1 MTERLRVAILGS
13 TGSIGR
19 QALEVASAHADKVE
33 VVALAAHSSDE
44 LLLAQAREH
53 RVARVALSDPAAAE
67 RAARN
72 VVTADPFTRVESGAQ
87 AVVDLAACTDAD
99 LVLNALVGA
108 AGLRASVA
116 ALSADKTLA
125 LANKESLVVGG
136 ELVTSL
142 AKPGQLLPVDSEH
155 SAIFQCYL
163 GEDARDAT
171 RIWLTASGGPFRG
184 RTRTELATVTAADAL
199 AHPTW
204 TMGPKI
210 TIDSSTLMNKGLE
223 AIEAHHLFGVTL
235 DQIRIVVHSQ
245 SCVHSMVEYADGS
258 VKAHLGRH
266 RHAHSDP
273 VRIQP
278 PSAVGCTAAA
288 RRLRCA
294 RPSRLRGARFR
305 DVRVPG
311 ARARG
316 GPHRR
321 DDARGDERRQRDRG
335 RGIPGRGVR
344 LPGHRAYR
352 RGGHGTTHAPR
363 SSNRSTRSRLSTVGP
378 ARPHDARSVYP
389 APSRR

>member
-1 MTERLRVAILGS
+1 VTQRLRVAILGS

-19 QALEVASAHADKVE
+19 QALEVALAHADKVE

-44 LLLAQAREH
+44 LLLSQARAH
-53 RVARVALSDPAAAE
+53 GVPRIALSDPAAAE
-67 RAARN
+67 RAARE
-72 VVTADPFTRVESGAQ
+72 VIGADPFSRVESGAQ
-87 AVVDLAACTDAD
+87 AVVDLATCTDAD

-163 GEDARDAT
+163 GEDSRDAT

-210 TIDSSTLMNKGLE
+210 TIDSATLMNKGLE

-258 VKAHLGRH
+258 VKAHLGATDMRIPIQYAFSHPRRWESPLPPVDFAALGRLDFGEPDFETFGCLVLALEAGRIGGTMPAAMNAANEIAVAAFLAGECGFLDIERTVEAVMARH
-266 RHAHSDP
+266 
-273 VRIQP
+273 
-278 PSAVGCTAAA
+278 TAEK
-288 RRLRCA
+288 LE
-294 RPSRLRGARFR
+294 SIEQVETVDGW
-305 DVRVPG
+305 
-311 ARARG
+311 ARAT
-316 GPHRR
+316 
-321 DDARGDERRQRDRG
+321 ARQALGASA
-335 RGIPGRGVR
+335 
-344 LPGHRAYR
+344 L
-352 RGGHGTTHAPR
+352 
-363 SSNRSTRSRLSTVGP
+363 
-378 ARPHDARSVYP
+378 
-389 APSRR
+389 